1 MNTSDD
7 IFDVLEQ
14 DEKFRG
20 VMKRLMEMSMTLS
33 FNGIVVTTA
42 DPGYPIVYTN
52 AAFCEMTGYSP
63 DEVMGK
69 SPSMLQG
76 PLTDTAVLDRLNRDI
91 AEDKIFHGR
100 AVNYRKDGTTFLMEW
115 RIIPIHNQS
124 GRITHYLA
132 IQKDVSAS
140 EASAPK

>member
-1 MNTSDD
+1 MNISDD

-14 DEKFRG
+14 DEKFWG
-20 VMKRLMEMSMTLS
+20 VMKRLMEMSMSLS
-33 FNGIVVTTA
+33 FNGIVITTA

-76 PLTDTAVLDRLNRDI
+76 PLTDSEVLERLNRDI
-91 AEDKIFHGR
+91 AGSNPFSSQNSS
-100 AVNYRKDGTTFLMEW
+100 AAAAWL
-115 RIIPIHNQS
+115 IIS
-124 GRITHYLA
+124 AA
-132 IQKDVSAS
+132 IPSS
-140 EASAPK
+140 EGAKSDRT

>member
-1 MNTSDD
+1 MNISDD

-14 DEKFRG
+14 DEKFWG
-20 VMKRLMEMSMTLS
+20 VMKRLMEMSMSLS
-33 FNGIVVTTA
+33 FNGIVITTA

-76 PLTDTAVLDRLNRDI
+76 PLTDSEVLERLNRDI
-91 AEDKIFHGR
+91 AADKIFHGR
-100 AVNYRKDGTTFLMEW
+100 AVNYRKDGSSFLMEW
-115 RIIPIHNQS
+115 KIIPVHNQS
-124 GRITHYLA
+124 GQTTHYLA
-132 IQKDVSAS
+132 IQRDVTSRQKVDL
-140 EASAPK
+140 E